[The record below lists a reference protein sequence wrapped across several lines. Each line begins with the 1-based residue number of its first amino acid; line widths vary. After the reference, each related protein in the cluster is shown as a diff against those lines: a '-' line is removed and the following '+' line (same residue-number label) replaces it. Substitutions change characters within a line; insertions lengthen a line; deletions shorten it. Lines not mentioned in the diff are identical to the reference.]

1 MKTISIRIDE
11 ELKREIDHLAR
22 YMDKSSFVRNV
33 MHIGVEQYK
42 IELAIQRYMKG
53 ELSTWKAAEIAGISL
68 RRMMEILKTR
78 GVDMHYSE
86 KSLKEDII
94 G

>member
-1 MKTISIRIDE
+1 M
-11 ELKREIDHLAR
+11 
-22 YMDKSSFVRNV
+22 Y
-33 MHIGVEQYK
+33 IGLEQYK
-42 IELAIQRYMKG
+42 IELAIQRYIKG

-86 KSLKEDII
+86 KSLKEDIT